1 MPKRWNIDNWY
12 VVFYP
17 LNFTNHGHPRCGFSF
32 SFVACSKISLFHL
45 FACNKGK
52 SRHLHAGLED
62 VTNKNCLPQTLSLML
77 IDGLT
82 LLYNWHFIIG
92 TIMLWNLGPFCTSRQ
107 TWNLKLWNNSELK
120 TVWWQFCFCKI
131 DSHWKLFTI
140 NRPSHLST

>member
-1 MPKRWNIDNWY
+1 MLSFIRWILPTMATQGVDS
-12 VVFYP
+12 VFP
-17 LNFTNHGHPRCGFSF
+17 L
-32 SFVACSKISLFHL
+32 
-45 FACNKGK
+45 
-52 SRHLHAGLED
+52 LHAERFLFSTFSHATKEKAD
-62 VTNKNCLPQTLSLML
+62 ICMQAWRIVTNKNCLPQTLSLML

-92 TIMLWNLGPFCTSRQ
+92 TIMLWNLGPFCTSSQ

>member
-1 MPKRWNIDNWY
+1 MLSFIRWILPTMATQGSLDS
-12 VVFYP
+12 VFP
-17 LNFTNHGHPRCGFSF
+17 L
-32 SFVACSKISLFHL
+32 
-45 FACNKGK
+45 
-52 SRHLHAGLED
+52 LHAERFPFSTFSHATKEKAD
-62 VTNKNCLPQTLSLML
+62 ICMQTWRIYVTNKNCLPQTLSLML

-140 NRPSHLST
+140 NRLSHLST